1 MSREPSGGAG
11 GRQQQ
16 GGPVEISR
24 RAAEVTSQL
33 KARIE
38 MMKVSFRSFV
48 LTAVVGDEMLMGG
61 VRQAKQLP
69 RPH

>member
-1 MSREPSGGAG
+1 
-11 GRQQQ
+11 
-16 GGPVEISR
+16 
-24 RAAEVTSQL
+24 
-33 KARIE
+33 

-48 LTAVVGDEMLMGG
+48 LTAVVGDENLMGG